1 MEVKLSYIGEG
12 EEEGPDD
19 MTMTGCRFGPV
30 TLPKHPKTQ
39 LGKLGSSKGSSFNSG
54 FSLVRS
60 LSASPLQA
68 SLEGSMPLSA

>member
-39 LGKLGSSKGSSFNSG
+39 LGKLG
-54 FSLVRS
+54 L
-60 LSASPLQA
+60 
-68 SLEGSMPLSA
+68 LEGVVLQLRL

>member
-12 EEEGPDD
+12 EEAGPDD

-39 LGKLGSSKGSSFNSG
+39 LGILG
-54 FSLVRS
+54 L
-60 LSASPLQA
+60 
-68 SLEGSMPLSA
+68 LEGVVLQLRL